1 MNMNKKYDYL
11 IVGAGLYGSVLAYEL
26 NKLGYRILVVD
37 KRNHIGG
44 NIYTKKSHGINVHEY
59 GAHIFHTSDKKIWE
73 YVNRFAKF
81 NNFINSPLANYKG
94 KLFHLPFNLNTFE
107 ELWGISDPEEVKIKI
122 ETQVKKEN
130 IKAIH
135 NLEEQALS
143 LVGRDMYE
151 TLIKGYTEKQWG
163 KNAAELPSFIIKRI
177 PVRFYRDN
185 NYFDDSY
192 QGIPFG
198 GYTSLIA
205 MMLEGIKVVLNKDYL
220 ENKIELDTLANFV
233 IYTGEI
239 DRYFSYC
246 YGPLEYRS
254 LKFVKEHLNLKSFQ
268 NNAVV
273 NYTEKEVPYTR
284 IIEHKYFEN
293 VDTPT
298 TIITKEYPAIYDK
311 FNEPYYPINNE
322 ENNIKYEKYA
332 NEAKKWQNVFFGGRL
347 GKYKY
352 FDMDDTI
359 AEALTDLEIILSK
372 KNHD

>member
-130 IKAIH
+130 IKEIH

>member
-107 ELWGISDPEEVKIKI
+107 ELWGISDPEEVKTKI

-130 IKAIH
+130 IKEIH

>member
-1 MNMNKKYDYL
+1 MNKKYDYL

>member
-1 MNMNKKYDYL
+1 MNKKYDYL

-130 IKAIH
+130 IKEIH

-332 NEAKKWQNVFFGGRL
+332 NEAKKCQNVFFGGRL